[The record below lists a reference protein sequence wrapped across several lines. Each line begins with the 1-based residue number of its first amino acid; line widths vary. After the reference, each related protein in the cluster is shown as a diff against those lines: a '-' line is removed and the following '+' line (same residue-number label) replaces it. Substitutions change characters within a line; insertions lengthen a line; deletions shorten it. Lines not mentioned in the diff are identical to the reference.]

1 MQGRDK
7 GKAVVIKPDARSD
20 YLRWIRSEILD
31 EYEKK
36 IAAAGGIDLQVV
48 GVGGRGH
55 VAFHEAGIPFEGNR
69 MLLVKLDDNTV
80 KNAVTDGHFA
90 TTEESPQYAIS
101 MGAELVY
108 KAKAVLLLAGG
119 SRKAEPVA
127 ESLLREPDCS
137 VPISYGQLSSR
148 EGRRVVYVLDKAAAA
163 RTLENIDAIGARG
176 IEVEDISDREA

>member
-1 MQGRDK
+1 
-7 GKAVVIKPDARSD
+7 
-20 YLRWIRSEILD
+20 
-31 EYEKK
+31 
-36 IAAAGGIDLQVV
+36 
-48 GVGGRGH
+48 
-55 VAFHEAGIPFEGNR
+55 
-69 MLLVKLDDNTV
+69 
-80 KNAVTDGHFA
+80 
-90 TTEESPQYAIS
+90 

-108 KAKAVLLLAGG
+108 KAKAVLLLASG